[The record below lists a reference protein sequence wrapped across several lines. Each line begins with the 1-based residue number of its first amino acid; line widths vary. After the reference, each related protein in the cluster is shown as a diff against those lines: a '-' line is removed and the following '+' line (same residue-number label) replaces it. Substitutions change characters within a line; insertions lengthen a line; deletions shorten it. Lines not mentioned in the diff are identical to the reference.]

1 MTGYF
6 WVLVGV
12 IVVAT
17 IKYLTS
23 VRLRRLTDGV
33 HREHADT
40 SELRQDLF
48 LVEEKGI
55 AAEQGSRASRREC
68 QRHAERGQ

>member
-1 MTGYF
+1 MTGYYY

-23 VRLRRLTDGV
+23 VRLRRLTDRV

-48 LVEEKGI
+48 LG
-55 AAEQGSRASRREC
+55 GNRS
-68 QRHAERGQ
+68 

>member
-1 MTGYF
+1 MTGYY

-12 IVVAT
+12 IVVTT

-23 VRLRRLTDGV
+23 VRLRRLTDRV

-48 LVEEKGI
+48 LG
-55 AAEQGSRASRREC
+55 GNRS
-68 QRHAERGQ
+68 